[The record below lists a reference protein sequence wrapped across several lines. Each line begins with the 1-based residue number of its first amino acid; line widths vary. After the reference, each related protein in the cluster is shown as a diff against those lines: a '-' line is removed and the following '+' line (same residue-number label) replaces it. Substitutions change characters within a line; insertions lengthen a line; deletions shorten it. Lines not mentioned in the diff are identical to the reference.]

1 LLHGK
6 FVADGRVVE
15 SGLDGL
21 QHRTDCVTQRLLL
34 LQNPQRILGQ
44 LLQICSRRRPRTK
57 QKKYTKL
64 MHAQSEL
71 RGTAPWDRTIDVAE
85 LHCGEVERPIRVAVE
100 GDEPLEK
107 FDC

>member
-1 LLHGK
+1 MGLRGLKGSTSALAPHLLHGK

-34 LQNPQRILGQ
+34 LQNPQHIFGQ

-64 MHAQSEL
+64 MQAQSEL
-71 RGTAPWDRTIDVAE
+71 MGTAPWIVPSTSRSCT
-85 LHCGEVERPIRVAVE
+85 AV
-100 GDEPLEK
+100 K
-107 FDC
+107 